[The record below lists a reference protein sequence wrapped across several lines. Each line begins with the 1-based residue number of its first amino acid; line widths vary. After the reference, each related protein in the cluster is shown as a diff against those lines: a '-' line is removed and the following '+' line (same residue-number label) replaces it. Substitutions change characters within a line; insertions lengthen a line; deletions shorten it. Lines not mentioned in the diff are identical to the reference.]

1 MKRLVSEYVMK
12 MLLPSVL
19 SSSSSDG
26 GGVGVRRSDYDD
38 DMA

>member
-1 MKRLVSEYVMK
+1 MKGLVSEYFMK
-12 MLLPSVL
+12 ILVPLL

>member
-1 MKRLVSEYVMK
+1 MKGLVSEYVMK
-12 MLLPSVL
+12 ILLPLL

-26 GGVGVRRSDYDD
+26 GGVGVRRSNYDD